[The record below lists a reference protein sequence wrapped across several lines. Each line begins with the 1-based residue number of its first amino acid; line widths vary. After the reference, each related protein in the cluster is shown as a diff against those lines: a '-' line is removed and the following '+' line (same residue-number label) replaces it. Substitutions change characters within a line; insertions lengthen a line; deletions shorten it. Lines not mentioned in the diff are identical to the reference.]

1 MSRISA
7 AAFSDTKPHYDLLD
21 GLRGVAALTVVC
33 FHLFEAY
40 ATSHLDQRINHG
52 YLAVDFF
59 FILSGFV
66 VGYAYDDRWTKMT
79 VREFLTRRLVRLQ
92 PMVVIGALIGAVM
105 FYTQGCPV
113 WDVSAVPVAM
123 LLVATLM
130 NAFMIP
136 ATPGAEIRGVGEM
149 YPLNGPAWS
158 LFFEYI
164 GNVLYALFIRRL
176 STRALAVLVAAAGCG
191 LAAFSV
197 WGPLGDICVGFS
209 LTGENI
215 VGGSLRLLFAF
226 PAGLL
231 LSRVFR
237 PVRVRGAFWIGTMAV
252 VALASVPR
260 IGGSEHLWMNGVYDA
275 LCAVVLFPLI
285 VWIGASGKTTDR
297 VTSRICKFL
306 GDISY
311 PLYMVHYPFIYLYYA
326 WVKNENLTFGQSLP
340 RAAALVA
347 GSVALAWLPLEAA
360 AAAMTAGA
368 VTSVPC
374 TPWHRG
380 RILRPSSPCAPPAGR
395 IPVFRRTGGPVAT
408 SGR

>member
-176 STRALAVLVAAAGCG
+176 STRVLAVLVAAAGCG

-237 PVRVRGAFWIGTMAV
+237 PVRVRGAFWIGSLAV

-340 RAAALVA
+340 GAAALVA
-347 GSVALAWLPLEAA
+347 GSVALAWL
-360 AAAMTAGA
+360 
-368 VTSVPC
+368 C
-374 TPWHRG
+374 
-380 RILRPSSPCAPPAGR
+380 LRFYDE
-395 IPVFRRTGGPVAT
+395 PVRRFL
-408 SGR
+408 SKRLLRR

>member
-176 STRALAVLVAAAGCG
+176 STRALAVLVASAGCG

-237 PVRVRGAFWIGTMAV
+237 PVRVRGAFWIGSLAV

-297 VTSRICKFL
+297 VTSRVCKFL

-340 RAAALVA
+340 GAAALVA
-347 GSVALAWLPLEAA
+347 GSVALAWL
-360 AAAMTAGA
+360 
-368 VTSVPC
+368 C
-374 TPWHRG
+374 
-380 RILRPSSPCAPPAGR
+380 LRFYDE
-395 IPVFRRTGGPVAT
+395 PVRRFL
-408 SGR
+408 SKRLLRR

>member
-158 LFFEYI
+158 LFFEYM

-176 STRALAVLVAAAGCG
+176 STRMLAVLVAAAGCG
-191 LAAFSV
+191 LAVFSV

-237 PVRVRGAFWIGTMAV
+237 PVRVRGAFWIGTLAV

-340 RAAALVA
+340 GAAALVA
-347 GSVALAWLPLEAA
+347 GSVALAWL
-360 AAAMTAGA
+360 
-368 VTSVPC
+368 C
-374 TPWHRG
+374 
-380 RILRPSSPCAPPAGR
+380 LRFYDE
-395 IPVFRRTGGPVAT
+395 PVRRFL
-408 SGR
+408 SKRLLRR

>member
-191 LAAFSV
+191 LAVFSV

-237 PVRVRGAFWIGTMAV
+237 PVRVRGAFWIGSLAV

-340 RAAALVA
+340 GAAALVA
-347 GSVALAWLPLEAA
+347 GSVALAWL
-360 AAAMTAGA
+360 
-368 VTSVPC
+368 C
-374 TPWHRG
+374 
-380 RILRPSSPCAPPAGR
+380 LRFYDE
-395 IPVFRRTGGPVAT
+395 PVRRVL
-408 SGR
+408 SKRLLRR

>member
-92 PMVVIGALIGAVM
+92 PMVVIGALIGAVI

-237 PVRVRGAFWIGTMAV
+237 PVRVRGAFWIGSLAV

-340 RAAALVA
+340 GAAALVA
-347 GSVALAWLPLEAA
+347 GSVALAWL
-360 AAAMTAGA
+360 
-368 VTSVPC
+368 C
-374 TPWHRG
+374 
-380 RILRPSSPCAPPAGR
+380 LRFYDE
-395 IPVFRRTGGPVAT
+395 PVRRFL
-408 SGR
+408 SKRLLRR